1 MNVLSRLKNNP
12 IILFET
18 KVEFYDI
25 PVQNGLALTPAKVQ
39 ELTSRGIAVTP
50 ANGEPVFDSPAS
62 FSDFSIN
69 PMYQRGVDRNTLWE
83 QSVLS
88 KQKIL
93 SARDKLTLAERQ
105 LREEES

>member
-18 KVEFYDI
+18 KVESFDI

-39 ELTSRGIAVTP
+39 ELTARGIAVTQ
-50 ANGEPVFDSPAS
+50 ANGEPVFDSPSS
-62 FSDFSIN
+62 FSDFSLN
-69 PMYQRGVDRNTLWE
+69 PMYQRGMDRNTLWE
-83 QSVLS
+83 QSMLS

-93 SARDKLTLAERQ
+93 SARDKLTLIERQ
-105 LREEES
+105 SKEE